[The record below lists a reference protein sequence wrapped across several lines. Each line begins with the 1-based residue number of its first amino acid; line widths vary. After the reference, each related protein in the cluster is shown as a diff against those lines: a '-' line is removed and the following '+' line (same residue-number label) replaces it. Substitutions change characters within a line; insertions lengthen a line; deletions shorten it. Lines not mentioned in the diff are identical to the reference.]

1 MALLDYLVERVNTKG
16 WLSLATIYFDNGFNI
31 DVFASSG
38 YIAYSASKGCFFT
51 VEALDSTDSSIIE
64 NRFVKMDGK
73 YTGMQQ
79 NITVVGEEHLQHF
92 DMALYAHS
100 RFFSNAEDKL
110 PVPDIPDKDT
120 VMGYQV
126 NPDTGLIDGLDEYC
140 TMGNN
145 IYSLHPI
152 YSKED
157 TRFYSGAHIL
167 NWQKFYTRQQMFLD
181 LLSSTFNVT
190 DAI

>member
-38 YIAYSASKGCFFT
+38 YIAYSKSKGCFFT

-79 NITVVGEEHLQHF
+79 NITVAGEEHLQHF
-92 DMALYAHS
+92 DMALYAHQRYLS
-100 RFFSNAEDKL
+100 EAKEKL
-110 PVPDIPDKDT
+110 PVPDIPDQAT
-120 VMGYQV
+120 VEGYQAD
-126 NPDTGLIDGLDEYC
+126 PDTGLIAGLDEYC
-140 TMGNN
+140 TMGNT
-145 IYSLHPI
+145 IYSTYPI
-152 YSKED
+152 YKQED
-157 TRFYSGAHIL
+157 TRYYSGAMIA
-167 NWQKFYTRQQMFLD
+167 NWQNFYKRQQMFKD
-181 LLSSTFNVT
+181 LLSSAFNVT
-190 DAI
+190 DTI